1 MDCAAV
7 ALGDRLERFRLNGV
21 QHSIARLWFRERVF
35 EADADTIIH
44 AYVCVGHP
52 LIETVILNSQT
63 LNVAHVLYIGVF
75 IGTFG
80 FKHSMRF
87 ASVLVCEI
95 IVVWSYNGF
104 LPPRWRLVVLDSTV
118 GRLSEPLTRSAL
130 VLDVVEIH
138 DFVSID
144 LQLPVQWLLRL
155 WAHVSLAL
163 FGLRVVHRRG
173 VPRYPVL
180 LFPELRLIGRD
191 NPHLSLDLLVLEL
204 FL

>member
-1 MDCAAV
+1 MRGCLRPTLIPLFMLMFAWA
-7 ALGDRLERFRLNGV
+7 
-21 QHSIARLWFRERVF
+21 
-35 EADADTIIH
+35 
-44 AYVCVGHP
+44 P

-75 IGTFG
+75 IGAFG

-95 IVVWSYNGF
+95 IVVWSDNCF

-138 DFVSID
+138 DLVSID
-144 LQLPVQWLLRL
+144 LQLPVQ
-155 WAHVSLAL
+155 
-163 FGLRVVHRRG
+163 
-173 VPRYPVL
+173 
-180 LFPELRLIGRD
+180 
-191 NPHLSLDLLVLEL
+191 
-204 FL
+204 